1 MEASVYSIPLCEE
14 NTHYRY
20 TFIVLGNLKN
30 QPLFSSWFM
39 YYLCNYLF
47 TPSYV
52 LFKLLLLLLLLLF
65 MTIFIT
71 STFCSFPCF
80 LNKFKYSFLLITI
93 HCKWSKFQLNDNSN
107 KETGRRNPNIC
118 HGSLFRL
125 AVQRAPNVSK

>member
-65 MTIFIT
+65 MTILNHHVNILFI
-71 STFCSFPCF
+71 S
-80 LNKFKYSFLLITI
+80 LLFEQIQI
-93 HCKWSKFQLNDNSN
+93 QFSANYNS
-107 KETGRRNPNIC
+107 
-118 HGSLFRL
+118 LQM
-125 AVQRAPNVSK
+125 VQIPIE

>member
-65 MTIFIT
+65 MTILNHHVNILFI
-71 STFCSFPCF
+71 SLLFEHIQIQFSANYNSLQMVQIPIEWQFQQGDWSE
-80 LNKFKYSFLLITI
+80 KSKYLSW
-93 HCKWSKFQLNDNSN
+93 KS
-107 KETGRRNPNIC
+107 
-118 HGSLFRL
+118 
-125 AVQRAPNVSK
+125 V